1 MTARRASVFEPLV
14 AGANHRTSS
23 LSVRDRLF
31 IPENAIPVF
40 LERLRAA
47 GIRQA
52 LVLSTCDRVEVQA
65 VHDDHPRALQSILAL
80 FADHAGV
87 AAAELDGQIYAH
99 SGDAAVRHIFRVAAS
114 LDSQVVGEP
123 QVLGQVKESHRLARD
138 AGMSGSE
145 LEAILQSAYGAA
157 KRVRTETAIGERP
170 VSIAAAAARLAHDLH
185 GDLSRCSALLVGGG
199 DMGLLVARA
208 LKANGLKTMTVVD
221 TTEPKA
227 EAASRELDSHFASL
241 GDLPNLL
248 TGADIVI
255 ASLGI
260 RRHVL
265 TRAIVAPAV
274 ARRRHK
280 PIFVADIAVPGDA
293 EPNLA
298 DIEEVFLYNL
308 DDLERVATQGL
319 LSRGEEA
326 KKAAEIVEAELAAFG
341 RERRERGAVP
351 TMTRLRQQFEAARQ
365 QAVAESG
372 GDAER
377 ATRILVSR
385 LLHGPTRTLRDIA
398 AQGDA
403 GQNELNM
410 LDRVLVRLFA
420 RDPAVDLAAD
430 ASESKSP
437 KKREGE
443 NS

>member
-1 MTARRASVFEPLV
+1 MTVRRATVFEPLV
-14 AGANHRTSS
+14 IGANHRTSS
-23 LSVRDRLF
+23 LSIRDRLF
-31 IPENAIPVF
+31 IPEQGLPIF
-40 LERLRAA
+40 LERLRGA

-52 LVLSTCDRVEVQA
+52 LVLSTCDRVEIQA
-65 VHDDHPRALQSILAL
+65 VHDDHPRALTVILAL
-80 FADHAGV
+80 FAEHAGV
-87 AAAELDGQIYAH
+87 QAAELEGHIYALR
-99 SGDAAVRHIFRVAAS
+99 GEPAVRHIFCVAAS

-123 QVLGQVKESHRLARD
+123 EVLGQVKAAHRLARD
-138 AGMSGSE
+138 AAMSGSE

-157 KRVRTETAIGERP
+157 KRVRTETAIGEGP

-185 GDLSRCSALLVGGG
+185 GDLSRSTALLIGGG

-208 LKANGLKTMTVVD
+208 LRGGGLKTMTVVD
-221 TTEPKA
+221 TTEPRA
-227 EAASRELDSHFASL
+227 EAAARELDCHFGAL
-241 GDLPNLL
+241 ADVPNLL
-248 TGADIVI
+248 AGADIVV

-265 TRAIVAPAV
+265 TREIVAPAI

-293 EPNLA
+293 EPTLG

-308 DDLERVATQGL
+308 DDLEQVATKGL
-319 LSRGEEA
+319 LSRTEEA
-326 KKAAEIVEAELAAFG
+326 KKATEIVETELAAYG

-365 QAVAESG
+365 QAVADSA

-377 ATRILVSR
+377 ATRILVGR
-385 LLHGPTRTLRDIA
+385 LLHGPTRTLREIA

-403 GQNELNM
+403 GQAELNL

-420 RDPAVDLAAD
+420 RDPIVDLASD
-430 ASESKSP
+430 STEDEP
-437 KKREGE
+437 HRKREGDG
-443 NS
+443 S